1 MALIKKILIGV
12 GVILVLGVGINYGL
26 NIWVKVKLPKIITEN
41 NDSPFK
47 VSYKNIHIDLWSGS
61 AKVYEIGIYP
71 KNRPENDTIKL
82 GIYATVKSI
91 EIEHF
96 KIWNVLFNNVIK
108 AEQITVNDPNVLL
121 YKNNENVINDSKN
134 INSQI
139 INPIQKIIIVP
150 NIVLKNGS
158 LKIIYIKS
166 KKSILSARNINLAV
180 NRIVITDETLK
191 NKIPFSYEKFNFSTD
206 SVFYQINQFYH
217 LKAVNLQTSN
227 SNFKLKNWALV
238 PEYPRSE
245 FSQKLKTEKDMY
257 NINGALLSINNM
269 DFGYKDSLFFFNA
282 NSLILEKMSANI
294 YRNKTVDDDTT
305 KKHLYNKLL
314 RDIKFPLKVDTL
326 AIKNSMLVYEEEVN
340 AQRGPGKLTFNN
352 FNLNATGIQSGFEQ
366 DKVKDVV
373 IDVQSQFM
381 NESFL
386 KVHWTFNVLDK
397 TDRFHIKG
405 TFFNFNLKAL
415 YPFTKDYMKV
425 SFKGNLEKVLF
436 NFKGNDKGSAGDFA
450 LQYRDLEV
458 KFYKKK
464 KPNKENKL
472 KTAVANPFIKNDSNG
487 QTKKVKVEI
496 ERDQDRSFYNLLWKS
511 IAEGLKKILI

>member
-1 MALIKKILIGV
+1 MILIKKILIVV

-47 VSYKNIHIDLWSGS
+47 ISYKNIDISLWSGS
-61 AKVYEIGIYP
+61 IKVHKIKIFP

-82 GIYATVKSI
+82 GIYANVKSI
-91 EIEHF
+91 EIERF
-96 KIWNVLFNNVIK
+96 KTWNILFNNVIK

-150 NIVLKNGS
+150 NVILKKGS

-166 KKSILSARNINLAV
+166 KKTILSARNINLAV
-180 NRIVITDETLK
+180 DRIVITDETLK

-206 SVFYQINQFYH
+206 SVFYQIDQFYH
-217 LKAVNLQTSN
+217 LQAVNLQTSN
-227 SNFKLKNWALV
+227 TNFKLKKWALV
-238 PEYPRSE
+238 PEYSRSK
-245 FSQKLKTEKDMY
+245 FSQKLKIEKDLY

-314 RDIKFPLKVDTL
+314 RDIKFPLKLDTL
-326 AIKNSMLVYEEEVN
+326 SIKNSMLVYEEEVN
-340 AQRGPGKLTFNN
+340 SQLGPGKLTFNN
-352 FNLNATGIQSGFEQ
+352 FNLNATGIQSGFKQ
-366 DKVKDVV
+366 SKVKDVV
-373 IDVQSQFM
+373 IDVQSRFM
-381 NESFL
+381 NESSL

-405 TFFNFNLKAL
+405 TLFNFNIKAL
-415 YPFTKDYMKV
+415 YPFTKDYMKA
-425 SFKGNLEKVLF
+425 SFKGNLEKVFF

-450 LQYRDLEV
+450 LQYRGLKVEI
-458 KFYKKK
+458 FKKK
-464 KPNKENKL
+464 DPKKANKL
-472 KTAVANPFIKNDSNG
+472 KSAFANLLLKNDSNG
-487 QTKKVKVEI
+487 QTKKVKIEI

-511 IAEGLKKILI
+511 IAQGLKKILI

>member
-1 MALIKKILIGV
+1 MTLIKKTLIGV
-12 GVILVLGVGINYGL
+12 VVILVLGVGINYGL

-47 VSYKNIHIDLWSGS
+47 ISYKNIDIDLWSGS
-61 AKVYEIGIYP
+61 AKVYEIAISP
-71 KNRPENDTIKL
+71 KNLPENDTIKL
-82 GIYATVKSI
+82 GIYANVKSI

-108 AEQITVNDPNVLL
+108 AEQITVKDPNVLL

-150 NIVLKNGS
+150 NIVLKNGT
-158 LKIIYIKS
+158 LNIIYIKS
-166 KKSILSARNINLAV
+166 KKSILSARNINFAV

-206 SVFYQINQFYH
+206 SVFYQIDQFYH
-217 LKAVNLQTSN
+217 LQAVNLQTSN
-227 SNFKLKNWALV
+227 TNFKLKNWALV
-238 PEYPRSE
+238 PEYSRSR

-269 DFGYKDSLFFFNA
+269 NFGYKDSLFFFNA

-294 YRNKTVDDDTT
+294 YRNKTINDDVT

-366 DKVKDVV
+366 KKVKDVV

-381 NESFL
+381 NESSL

-415 YPFTKDYMKV
+415 YPFTKDHMKV

-450 LQYRDLEV
+450 LEYRDLKV

-464 KPNKENKL
+464 APEKVNKF
-472 KTAVANPFIKNDSNG
+472 KTAVANLLIKNDSKE
-487 QTKKVKVEI
+487 QTKKVKIEI